1 MGKKE
6 VHIHCQLIYK
16 DYGDGYRF
24 HVSKPKTE
32 AGNRTIPMSQAV
44 YEAFQ
49 VQKRLNFMLGIPRTF
64 EIEERSDF
72 IFMSKSGRP
81 LMPSA
86 VNDILSNLITAYNR
100 QEEEVA
106 EQEHREAELLPMIS
120 AHTMRHTAC
129 TRMAESG
136 MDMKI
141 VQYIMGHSSIRMTM
155 EIYNHITDQSRVERE
170 VAKMDNLV
178 L

>member
-1 MGKKE
+1 
-6 VHIHCQLIYK
+6 
-16 DYGDGYRF
+16 
-24 HVSKPKTE
+24 
-32 AGNRTIPMSQAV
+32 
-44 YEAFQ
+44 
-49 VQKRLNFMLGIPRTF
+49 
-64 EIEERSDF
+64 
-72 IFMSKSGRP
+72 
-81 LMPSA
+81 MPSA